1 MILECSADL
10 NSLLFNHKKG
20 VNQVNLT
27 KEEFDILMFYNFGI
41 AEWHEKSLILTEEEI
56 IEILNCLKNST
67 SSPLVELVKHP
78 FPKFIRKYFSSFPG
92 AERFLK
98 DPEFDYKVYL
108 MTDTDITYL
117 AKLIKS
123 APKERVAIDK
133 VRKSSFSDLYSI
145 LRSSL
150 ADISKDPDTRDRGY
164 IKFIKFLYLT
174 QYIDFQEAKRLNL
187 KIASQ
192 VEIDSLY
199 SKEGLQGYQLEEKI
213 ACLNFPLN
221 LVISRL
227 LGLCGHHRES
237 LGKIIKEFGMPPKYT
252 RYLVDIIL
260 PSLMLSLA
268 EFKHKIGFVEREY
281 SPYDY
286 REYTNKKISRLDLV
300 CTIGFIK
307 NNRLSPVEKQVI
319 SKFPP
324 SKQITYIAQKF
335 VFKDINRTSEA
346 LIIMPNQIQK
356 VMRMVENKVQGK
368 QNQQ

>member
-1 MILECSADL
+1 M
-10 NSLLFNHKKG
+10 
-20 VNQVNLT
+20 NLT

-56 IEILNCLKNST
+56 IEILNCLKNSI

-199 SKEGLQGYQLEEKI
+199 SKEGLQGYQLEDKL
-213 ACLNFPLN
+213 ACLNFPLK
-221 LVISRL
+221 LVLSRL
-227 LGLCGHHRES
+227 LGLNGHQRKS
-237 LGKIIKEFGMPPKYT
+237 LTKIVDEYGLSSKNI

-268 EFKHKIGFVEREY
+268 EFKHKIGYIERDY
-281 SPYDY
+281 LPYEH
-286 REYTNKKISRLDLV
+286 REYTNKRIAHLDLIFTV
-300 CTIGFIK
+300 EFIK
-307 NNRLSPVEKQVI
+307 ENRLTPIEKQVI

-335 VFKDINRTSEA
+335 VFKDINRTSKA